1 MKYSLLFFLFTYSCI
16 LHSQQTFF
24 TKEKTT
30 THNYTS
36 QIAPFSLKNSK
47 KNIDY
52 LKSNGLEIKFITK
65 NYIYCNAVPDLM
77 REAHNKGDIEEVY
90 FEISSPQAL
99 ADSAVVQ
106 HKADMVHSGF
116 GGLDTSYTGKGV
128 IVGVVDNGIDF
139 NHPDFQNTDGSTR
152 VLRYWDHTVN
162 DPMHPNYSTEYG
174 LGIVWDS
181 SEINADL
188 CTSLEIGSAHGSTVA
203 GMAAG
208 NGSANGTNK
217 GFAPEADLI
226 VVETNYNLPNWSLSI
241 AYACDYI
248 FKVADSLGMPA
259 VVNLSLGS
267 YYGSHDGLDP
277 AAELIDSLLD
287 AKEGRIVVCAAG
299 NSGNDGPYHVGNDVT
314 QDTSFVWMVSN
325 PNVTWIG
332 LPNTIL
338 IEFWADTSTS
348 DFYFSYAADS
358 PGPNYEKRGETDFH
372 HISNDITDMDS
383 VLIEPILNSNSDQ
396 IAEVW
401 TIRKRIG
408 GSIYGQIAFVTVDST
423 DYLFRFQT
431 YGTGRYDLWGGSFNG
446 HSDFVSTIPTPAEM
460 PEIVN
465 YVMPDTL
472 QTIVDNWNCSE
483 KVISVGNLKNRSGHV
498 DFNGNTYTEP
508 TNTAVGELTLTSS
521 KGPSRDG
528 VQKPDISASGDVS
541 LGSGSFSWLDDPAY
555 NGSIDEGG
563 FHIRNG
569 GTSMASPA
577 VAGIAALYLQKC
589 PKASFADFK
598 TDLTMNADIDGF
610 TGSVPNFAYG
620 YGKANALQT
629 VLAKHNPVVIDG
641 PGGICPGETV
651 TLSYTTNMN
660 ALFIDWSNGSN
671 AQSIVTTTPDDYQ
684 VVLEDAMGC
693 ISRSPIHQVVIYSEP
708 FVDAGSDQLI
718 CPNIELTLTASGT
731 AITYD
736 WNNNVTNGVSFY
748 PISGTYIVEGTNSSG
763 CSATDSL
770 TVEFLSVLPVT
781 YNEVVTSIGLS
792 ETAFN
797 VTPGDPLGGTYS
809 GDGIIGTTF
818 HPSLAGIGTSALVY
832 SYVDGNGCVSS
843 DTSYIEVY
851 DDVGISEQQDFEWSV
866 YPNPFQNE
874 IYVAVTEAVKI
885 ELFDLAGKIL
895 LNTSISESRS
905 INVDRLSQGIYTV
918 KITAIHSDK
927 AQTIQLIKN

>member
-1 MKYSLLFFLFTYSCI
+1 MKFILLFFFLTCYYTI
-16 LHSQQTFF
+16 HSQQTFF
-24 TKEKTT
+24 SKKKSTT
-30 THNYTS
+30 NNYTS
-36 QIAPFSLKNSK
+36 GLVPFSLKNSK
-47 KNIDY
+47 KNEDY
-52 LKSNGLEIKFITK
+52 LKTNGIEIKFITE
-65 NYIYCNAVPDLM
+65 NYIYCNAIPDEM
-77 REAHNKGDIEEVY
+77 RAAYLKGEIDEVY

-139 NHPDFQNTDGSTR
+139 NHPDFQNSDGSTR

-162 DPMHPNYSTEYG
+162 DTLHANYFTEYD

-181 SEINADL
+181 SEINAGL
-188 CTSLEIGSAHGSTVA
+188 CTSLEVGSAHGSTVA

-248 FKVADSLGMPA
+248 FKVADSLDMPA

-314 QDTSFVWMVSN
+314 QDTSFVWMISN
-325 PNVTWIG
+325 PDVTWIG

-348 DFYFSYAADS
+348 DFYFSYAADT

-372 HISNDITDMDS
+372 HISDNITTADS
-383 VLIEPILNSNSDQ
+383 VLIEPILNSSGDQ
-396 IAEVW
+396 IAEAW
-401 TIRKRIG
+401 TIRKRIR

-446 HSDFVSTIPTPAEM
+446 HSDFVSSIPTPAEM
-460 PEIVN
+460 PDIVD

-483 KVISVGNLKNRSGHV
+483 KVISVGNLKNRSGHI
-498 DFNGNTYTEP
+498 DLDGNTYTEP
-508 TNTAVGELTLTSS
+508 SNTAVGELTLTSS

-541 LGSGSFSWLDDPAY
+541 LGSGSFSWLNDPAY
-555 NGSIDEGG
+555 SGSIDEGG

-589 PKASFADFK
+589 PKATFADFK
-598 TDLTMNADIDGF
+598 SDLTMNADIDAF
-610 TGSVPNFAYG
+610 TGSVPNYAYG
-620 YGKANALQT
+620 FGKANALQT
-629 VLAKHNPVVIDG
+629 VLAKHSPVDIDG

-651 TLSYTTNMN
+651 TLAYNTNMN
-660 ALFIDWSNGSN
+660 PLYIDWSNGSN
-671 AQSIVTTTPDDYQ
+671 AQSIVITIPDDYQ

-693 ISRSPIHQVVIYSEP
+693 VSRSPIHQVVIYSDP
-708 FVDAGSDQLI
+708 FVDAGSDELI
-718 CPNIELTLTASGT
+718 CPNTELTLTASGT
-731 AITYD
+731 AVTYD
-736 WNNNVTNGVSFY
+736 WNNNVTNGVPFF

-770 TVEFLSVLPVT
+770 TVEFLSVLPVS
-781 YNEVVTSIGLS
+781 YNEIVTSIGVS

-797 VTPGDPLGGTYS
+797 VTPGDPLGGSYS

-818 HPSLAGIGTSALVY
+818 HPSLAGIGTSAIVY

-843 DTSYIEVY
+843 DTSYVEVF
-851 DDVGISEQQDFEWSV
+851 DDVGISEQETIEWSI
-866 YPNPFQNE
+866 YPNPFHNE
-874 IYVAVTEAVKI
+874 IHVNAPEELRI
-885 ELFDLAGKIL
+885 ELFDMTGRIL
-895 LNTSISESRS
+895 LDTSTKESGIINTRHFSK
-905 INVDRLSQGIYTV
+905 GIYTV
-918 KITAIHSDK
+918 KISALHSNK
-927 AQTIQLIKN
+927 SKTLQLIKN